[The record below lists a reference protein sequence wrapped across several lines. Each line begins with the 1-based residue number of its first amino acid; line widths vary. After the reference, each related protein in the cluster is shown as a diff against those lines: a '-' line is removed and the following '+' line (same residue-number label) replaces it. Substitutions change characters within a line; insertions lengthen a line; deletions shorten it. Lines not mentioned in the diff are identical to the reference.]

1 MKIQKSYNSID
12 EKPSREKNLIVM
24 IYECFLWNY
33 IAEFLFAND
42 ALGDMNDY
50 EMCKNILFKDKE
62 EAIIVLP

>member
-1 MKIQKSYNSID
+1 
-12 EKPSREKNLIVM
+12 M

-62 EAIIVLP
+62 EAIIVLPWNKFYTIDI